1 MSARY
6 NHDAYENKSSTKRYD
21 IEQLIIITMYY
32 NIQLYLIFF
41 SLRVKPYFNK

>member
-6 NHDAYENKSSTKRYD
+6 NHDVYENKSSTKRYD

-32 NIQLYLIFF
+32 HTTVVDFF
-41 SLRVKPYFNK
+41 R